1 MMGRMDEVDKQIISE
16 LLRDGRTPYKRLGE
30 IIGYTTM
37 GAKRRVEKMLSKNL
51 IRVSAEVN
59 VEALNLYAA
68 LILLELESRD
78 ALNRCLQR
86 FRDCPRVVNLFTLLA
101 GHNLAALIIA
111 EDKETLESESMERC
125 SLRCTPGVRRTE
137 FYPIGTMPYSP
148 FLRIR
153 LNLATKD
160 RERAPCGVD
169 CGSCGRYQ
177 AIKCAGC
184 PATKYYR
191 GPL

>member
-1 MMGRMDEVDKQIISE
+1 MNGNTEI
-16 LLRDGRTPYKRLGE
+16 LLDAALNAFDGICFET
-30 IIGYTTM
+30 
-37 GAKRRVEKMLSKNL
+37 EKMLSKNL

-78 ALNRCLQR
+78 ALNKCLQR

-101 GHNLAALIIA
+101 GHNLAALVIA

-125 SLRCTPGVRRTE
+125 SLRCMPGVRRTE
-137 FYPIGTMPYSP
+137 FYPIGTMHYSP

-160 RERAPCGVD
+160 GKTAPCGVD
-169 CGSCGRYQ
+169 CSSCERYQ
-177 AIKCAGC
+177 ANKCVGC